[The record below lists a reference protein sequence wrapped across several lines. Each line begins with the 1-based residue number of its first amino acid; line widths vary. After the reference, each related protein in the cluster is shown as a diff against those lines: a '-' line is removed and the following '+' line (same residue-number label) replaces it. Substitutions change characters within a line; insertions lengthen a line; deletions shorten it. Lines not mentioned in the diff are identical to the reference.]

1 MTEEAFAVI
10 RSRSGKTTTRRLLI
24 GIGATA
30 LLVLATAGC
39 EAGLNAPTLE
49 FHQASNGTHASFNG
63 ITISNMFVLAG
74 PSGTTVPTGGSA
86 GLFVGLF
93 NSGENGDALVGASSS
108 EATSVKLT
116 RGTVILPAGLPANL
130 TGPAPEVILT
140 GLKTPLHGGSTV
152 TVTLDFQRAGA
163 ITLAVPVEPQSFSY
177 ATFSA
182 PPAVPAAT
190 ATATGTATPTP

>member
-1 MTEEAFAVI
+1 MTEEASAVI
-10 RSRSGKTTTRRLLI
+10 RSRSGKTTRRRLLF
-24 GIGATA
+24 GIGAMA
-30 LLVLATAGC
+30 LLIPATAGC

-49 FHQASNGTHASFNG
+49 FHQASNGTHALFNG

-74 PSGTTVPTGGSA
+74 PSGSRVPAGGSV

-93 NSGENGDALVGASSS
+93 NSGATADALVGASSS

-116 RGTVILPAGLPANL
+116 RGTVVLPAGLPANL
-130 TGPAPEVILT
+130 TGPEPEVILT

-152 TVTLDFQRAGA
+152 TVTLDFQRAGSV
-163 ITLAVPVEPQSFSY
+163 TLPVPVEPQSFYY

-182 PPAVPAAT
+182 APAAPAVTPT
-190 ATATGTATPTP
+190 ATVTATPTP